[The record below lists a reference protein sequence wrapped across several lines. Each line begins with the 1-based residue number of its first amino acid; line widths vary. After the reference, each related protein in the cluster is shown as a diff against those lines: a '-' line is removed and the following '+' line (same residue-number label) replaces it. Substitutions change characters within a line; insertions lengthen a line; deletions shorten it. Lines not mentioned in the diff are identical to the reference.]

1 MGVRKIDTENETI
14 NFDVEV
20 RVPDDT
26 GDKKSIIDRE
36 NYVKSFEDFVTYV
49 QSPTMFES

>member
-1 MGVRKIDTENETI
+1 MGIRKIDTENETI
-14 NFDVEV
+14 VFDVED
-20 RVPDDT
+20 RKEDNIT
-26 GDKKSIIDRE
+26 DRE

>member
-1 MGVRKIDTENETI
+1 MGVRKIDTEDETI
-14 NFDVEV
+14 SFDVDVWDVE
-20 RVPDDT
+20 
-26 GDKKSIIDRE
+26 DKTKTSRE